1 MKTFLRCY
9 RCCELRKFENFNKHM
24 YAGYREKNAEFI
36 GHEVGKQFVKVLIVI
51 SMMRCKCLHRNYHR
65 SI

>member
-1 MKTFLRCY
+1 
-9 RCCELRKFENFNKHM
+9 M

-51 SMMRCKCLHRNYHR
+51 SMMRCKCFHRYYHR